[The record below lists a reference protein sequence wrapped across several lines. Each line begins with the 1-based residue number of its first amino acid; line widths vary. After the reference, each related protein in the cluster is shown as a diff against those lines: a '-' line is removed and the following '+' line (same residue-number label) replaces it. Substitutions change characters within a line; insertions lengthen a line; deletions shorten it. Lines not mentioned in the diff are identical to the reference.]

1 MYMYINSSQSHRFE
15 WQSEFTLQEVEQLQH
30 LEETTL
36 SSDLAQGFA
45 LKSLTG
51 KIEKKIARK
60 ETF

>member
-51 KIEKKIARK
+51 QK
-60 ETF
+60 